1 MLRIAQSFKDMKK
14 VEKTT
19 VNRFE
24 EKDTF
29 EVALDRLIGAL
40 SSASMRSMSTV
51 NGNRRNKAAKSDS
64 FSNS

>member
-14 VEKTT
+14 VEKSTI
-19 VNRFE
+19 NRFE

-40 SSASMRSMSTV
+40 SSASMRNFSSSS
-51 NGNRRNKAAKSDS
+51 AASRKSKLVP
-64 FSNS
+64 